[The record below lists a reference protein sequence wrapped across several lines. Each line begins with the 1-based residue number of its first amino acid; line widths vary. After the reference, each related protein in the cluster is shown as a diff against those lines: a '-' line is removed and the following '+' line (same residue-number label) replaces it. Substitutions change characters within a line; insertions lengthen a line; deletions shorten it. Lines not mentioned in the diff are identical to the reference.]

1 MIMRWVILAL
11 IVASPVANAEDEA
24 QRIAFSEGRY
34 HEAVL
39 LSASEPSADN
49 LAFSARSLLAEAIS
63 EPSYTPP
70 SRLLDEAEAKARRA
84 ISLEPNHIEGRLQ
97 LAIALSLKAR
107 PLSNR
112 EAMRTGYG
120 TEAKELAE
128 AALRDDPDNTYAHGF
143 LAVWHL
149 EVRRRGGTIGGSV
162 MGASINKARDH
173 YEAAIRSAPG
183 DASIHWQFARA
194 LTALNAKRYR
204 DEIAMSLNAA
214 LDCTAE
220 TQLEDV
226 MQRRAKTL
234 RTELE
239 TKNWKRAENTAA
251 RML

>member
-1 MIMRWVILAL
+1 MRWVILAL
-11 IVASPVANAEDEA
+11 IIASPVAHAEDEA

-39 LSASEPSADN
+39 LSATERSADN

-70 SRLLDEAEAKARRA
+70 SHLLDEAEAKARQA
-84 ISLEPNHIEGRLQ
+84 ISLAPNHIEGRLQ

-120 TEAKELAE
+120 TEAKNLAE
-128 AALRDDPDNTYAHGF
+128 AALRDDPSNTYAHGF

-149 EVRRRGGTIGGSV
+149 EVRRRGGAIGGSV
-162 MGASINKARDH
+162 MGASKQQARNH
-173 YEAAIRSAPG
+173 YESAISSAAD
-183 DASIHWQFARA
+183 DASIHWQYARA

-204 DEIAMSLNAA
+204 EEISQSLDHA
-214 LDCTAE
+214 LDCATE
-220 TQLEDV
+220 TQLEGV
-226 MQRRAKTL
+226 MKQRAKIL
-234 RTELE
+234 
-239 TKNWKRAENTAA
+239 RAELAAKRWKHAEKTAA
-251 RML
+251 QML

>member
-1 MIMRWVILAL
+1 MRWVILAL
-11 IVASPVANAEDEA
+11 IAAFPVANAEDEA

-39 LSASEPSADN
+39 LSAAEPSADN
-49 LAFSARSLLAEAIS
+49 LAFSARSMLAEAIS
-63 EPSYTPP
+63 EPSYMPP
-70 SRLLDEAEAKARRA
+70 THLLDEAEAKARQA
-84 ISLEPNHIEGRLQ
+84 ISLAPNHIEGRLQ

-120 TEAKELAE
+120 TEAKALAE
-128 AALRDDPDNTYAHGF
+128 AALRDDPNNTYAHGF

-149 EVRRRGGTIGGSV
+149 EVRRRGGAIGGSV
-162 MGASINKARDH
+162 MGASIKKARGH
-173 YEAAIRSAPG
+173 YEEAIRSAPG

-204 DEIAMSLNAA
+204 DEISISLNAA
-214 LDCTAE
+214 LDCAIE

-226 MQRRAKTL
+226 MQRRAETL
-234 RTELE
+234 RAELK
-239 TKNWKRAENTAA
+239 TKNWKRAEKIAA
-251 RML
+251 QML